1 MATIANNH
9 LSEGAR
15 QRAMLTGDTEMYTT
29 KSVKPG
35 STWDVSPQE
44 KQFMNMYGAEGERM
58 VDAIGAGTINPY
70 TGNEEK
76 FLGITAAGV
85 MAATA
90 IGGAITGA
98 YSDWKSGNIQEQ
110 TAQAQ
115 VTAADEGLEAIRR
128 SRESLMDKTQAGRQ
142 LLSEKANVKW
152 DELSNISG
160 VKKGTLIKESAKV
173 KGKQNLY
180 KSGSTDEITSE
191 SMEQLAFATE
201 SAQGTIESEYGE
213 SLGTLAGEHAAEMK
227 RLKSEE
233 ERINREKTLAQEQ
246 ADSWYMGKHVG
257 KTLQSIVPGGQKG
270 YSWGL

>member
-15 QRAMLTGDTEMYTT
+15 QRAMLTGDTETYMT

-115 VTAADEGLEAIRR
+115 VTAAAEGLEAIRR